1 MTTLLE
7 RAKNLEKEVFLG
19 GPLQSFD
26 TAGRMQLQILLKE
39 GLYPDSKVLDIGCGC
54 LRGGYWLIH
63 FLDPG
68 CYFGI
73 EPDRRMLEAGMQ
85 SILEPGLMNL
95 KRPRFD
101 DNSDFDFSVFGQ
113 RFDFFMGRS
122 IWTHASKNQIR
133 TMLDGFMR
141 HTNPAGA
148 FLTSYKRASWLRRDD
163 YQGAKWLGRSHESD
177 LSGVVRH
184 SFSWIQTECRK
195 RGLFAEEIDEK
206 TFRLGNQSWL
216 KIRVRTT

>member
-7 RAKNLEKEVFLG
+7 RAKKLEKEAFLG
-19 GPLQSFD
+19 GPLESFE
-26 TAGRMQLQILLKE
+26 TAGRMQLQLLLKE

-73 EPDRRMLEAGMQ
+73 EPDRRTLEAGMQ
-85 SILEPGLMNL
+85 GILEPGLLNL

-101 DNSDFDFSVFGQ
+101 HNSDFDFSVFGEP
-113 RFDFFMGRS
+113 FDFFMARS
-122 IWTHASKNQIR
+122 IWTHTSKDQIR

-141 HTNPAGA
+141 HSKPGGA
-148 FLTSYKRASWLRRDD
+148 FLTSYKRASWFRRDD
-163 YQGAKWLGRSHESD
+163 YRGAKWVGRSHESD
-177 LSGVVRH
+177 LSGLVRH
-184 SFSWIQTECRK
+184 SFRWIQTECRK
-195 RGLFAEEIDEK
+195 RGLFAEEIAES
-206 TFRLGNQSWL
+206 TFRLGDQSWL
-216 KIRVRTT
+216 KIVVQTT